1 MQAPDAI
8 IDQDDLWVMM
18 EDDTQEMVEGM
29 AAICPMPNCVRI
41 GQGGMVRKQVLA
53 INKEEEMVKY
63 DAETKVELDENRQ
76 RGRVI
81 GPMIARR
88 MSLFGEDMD
97 ISTDQVVD
105 VIPAKETK
113 VVGEEPE
120 LEEKELVRE
129 VLVARRK
136 RIGQRKEPGVKVRRI
151 NDLFKVKAAGSLR
164 VNFKFEDN
172 TNKKRKQLDGEKED
186 LVVRKRIPKGQ

>member
-1 MQAPDAI
+1 
-8 IDQDDLWVMM
+8 
-18 EDDTQEMVEGM
+18 
-29 AAICPMPNCVRI
+29 
-41 GQGGMVRKQVLA
+41 
-53 INKEEEMVKY
+53 
-63 DAETKVELDENRQ
+63 
-76 RGRVI
+76 
-81 GPMIARR
+81 MIARR
-88 MSLFGEDMD
+88 MSLFGEEMD
-97 ISTDQVVD
+97 ISPDQEVD

-151 NDLFKVKAAGSLR
+151 DDLFKVKAAGSLR

-186 LVVRKRIPKGQ
+186 LVVRKRRPKGQ

>member
-53 INKEEEMVKY
+53 INKEGEMVKY